1 MRGRVGSG
9 RREKKEE
16 SWATE
21 RKRAEQEKRAND
33 LLWLREREEKG
44 DRLREMRWAGR
55 DSWAERKR

>member
-21 RKRAEQEKRAND
+21 RKRAEQEKRAD
-33 LLWLREREEKG
+33 GLLWLRERG
-44 DRLREMRWAGR
+44 DR
-55 DSWAERKR
+55 